1 MTTTLNIHRSFKI
14 FTFTIFISIGIGTIL
29 IINHINNT
37 QSTDLSQ
44 LTIDDVKLDT
54 QIDVRNYTVNN
65 RIVMKNHRIYTKDN
79 KHYLTFKVN
88 KSNHY
93 LKGITLVK
101 DTKIETNFNA
111 NIDGDI
117 QSVINQLGNHYKD
130 KKLHKSYKVVTYRDK
145 VNQIKLSIVYKHDK
159 IKKIEFYK
167 K

>member
-1 MTTTLNIHRSFKI
+1 
-14 FTFTIFISIGIGTIL
+14 
-29 IINHINNT
+29 
-37 QSTDLSQ
+37 
-44 LTIDDVKLDT
+44 
-54 QIDVRNYTVNN
+54 
-65 RIVMKNHRIYTKDN
+65 MKNHRIYTKDN

>member
-1 MTTTLNIHRSFKI
+1 MTTTLNIYRSFKI

-37 QSTDLSQ
+37 QSTNLSQ
-44 LTIDDVKLDT
+44 LTIDDMKLDT
-54 QIDVRNYTVNN
+54 QLDVKNYKANN
-65 RIVMKNHRIYTKDN
+65 HIVMKDHRIYTKGN

-88 KSNHY
+88 KRDNY

-101 DTKIETNFNA
+101 DTTIKTNFNA
-111 NIDGDI
+111 SIEGNI
-117 QSVINQLGNHYKD
+117 QSLINQLGDHYKD